1 VIHIHTSVKV
11 SLLSDVTNGILT
23 RSLVPSSFSELVQ
36 QAQATS
42 PLQLYGRPNSMLRI
56 NAATV
61 VDGLKCTHTLSVPG
75 GSHDFQTQLRN
86 KLDLLV
92 RQLCLPNKHWTPTL
106 TELCQSAVD
115 IRGYLALLLVLLS
128 SHVNER
134 RTTTRNGDDGDDG
147 DEVMYGSKLC
157 LQLINVILPRL
168 DELIGVV
175 MDAFGKEQTS
185 GDEGYWNDVTTAAAI
200 LYKGLHNVCS
210 DLILGSTQPFCV
222 SIALDVQG

>member
-1 VIHIHTSVKV
+1 
-11 SLLSDVTNGILT
+11 
-23 RSLVPSSFSELVQ
+23 
-36 QAQATS
+36 
-42 PLQLYGRPNSMLRI
+42 MLRI

-61 VDGLKCTHTLSVPG
+61 VDGLKCTHTLTVPG
-75 GSHDFQTQLRN
+75 GSHDFQTQLSY

-92 RQLCLPNKHWTPTL
+92 RQLCLPNKHWTPAL

-134 RTTTRNGDDGDDG
+134 RTTTRIGDDG
-147 DEVMYGSKLC
+147 DEVTYGSNLC

-185 GDEGYWNDVTTAAAI
+185 DDEDYWTDVTTAAAI
-200 LYKGLHNVCS
+200 LYKGLHNACS
-210 DLILGSTQPFCV
+210 DLTLGSTQPFCV
-222 SIALDVQG
+222 SITLDVQA

>member
-1 VIHIHTSVKV
+1 
-11 SLLSDVTNGILT
+11 
-23 RSLVPSSFSELVQ
+23 
-36 QAQATS
+36 
-42 PLQLYGRPNSMLRI
+42 MLRI

-61 VDGLKCTHTLSVPG
+61 VDGLKCTHTLTVPG

-92 RQLCLPNKHWTPTL
+92 RQLCFPNKHWTPAL

-128 SHVNER
+128 SHVDER
-134 RTTTRNGDDGDDG
+134 RTTTRNGDDGD
-147 DEVMYGSKLC
+147 EVMYGSNLC
-157 LQLINVILPRL
+157 LQLINVILPHL
-168 DELIGVV
+168 DELIGIV

-185 GDEGYWNDVTTAAAI
+185 DDEDYWTDVTTAAAI
-200 LYKGLHNVCS
+200 LYKGLHSVCG
-210 DLILGSTQPFCV
+210 DLILGSTRPFCV